1 MQRLTNHLTRT
12 QPSSRRREDSPA
24 TLTAKLEIARRE
36 LGRAFLD
43 VQAAEGRLLDYE
55 AAEAISRALITAARN
70 LQELTVSIAVLER
83 RVPVVRR

>member
-55 AAEAISRALITAARN
+55 TADSIACALLIASRELK
-70 LQELTVSIAVLER
+70 ELTVSIAVLER
-83 RVPVVRR
+83 RASC

>member
-1 MQRLTNHLTRT
+1 MLPNTTTRA
-12 QPSSRRREDSPA
+12 QGLSRSLDNSPT

-55 AAEAISRALITAARN
+55 TADSIACALLIASRELK
-70 LQELTVSIAVLER
+70 ELTLQVAVMERKVS
-83 RVPVVRR
+83 